1 MGRGLK
7 TLERFVWI
15 SILTACLI
23 VLLSFASQAERF
35 EPSVGLFWWRWVSL
49 FLLPM
54 GVGLFLIGWLARKLT
69 RKPVDRVV
77 LWLTGIA
84 VLGLSL
90 FVNRAPS
97 QRLLG
102 FAAEGFAD
110 PRATPAFVLALVAI
124 VLTVVWSRGRG
135 WWYRGFSIAALAI
148 FVWWLWPQGVS
159 IDEVGSTL
167 PEMQPSGQRLLVI
180 GLDGADWRYIDP
192 LMARGELPNLQLLV
206 ESGVRGP
213 LATILPTRSPALWT
227 TVVTGKDP
235 ADHGIEGHTVV
246 HARGGRHAMPGP
258 EVLAKGFGLPRLY
271 DWLQQRGE
279 IVTSPATSLER
290 RVPAFWNISTA
301 LDSPLDVINWWATWP
316 AEAILGRMV
325 TDRTYFW
332 RWAARGYGDVHEAMT
347 FPETLY
353 AQLAPMIMR
362 PDQVG
367 LDQARQFM
375 DIDAETFAS
384 TEDASYKHHELLSE
398 FRYYYSMFETHRR
411 IAAYFLERA
420 HAEDVP
426 PSDMMVIFRLVDM
439 LSHSS
444 LKFSELVED
453 HLQSPP
459 EEVRRFGQAVSEA
472 YRQVDRVVGELVAG
486 FGEGNVVVISDHGFT
501 LEVQKNKRRRY
512 NHQSGPSG
520 IFLASGP
527 AFGQGEAGQLT
538 LFHIM
543 PILLGIKGFPVPSD
557 IVEEVPT
564 QVFAPEFLA
573 QHPVTT
579 IDSYGT
585 ISPSAISSES
595 AVDQEMM
602 ERLEALGYLD

>member
-1 MGRGLK
+1 MF
-7 TLERFVWI
+7 ERFAWV
-15 SILTACLI
+15 SVLTACLI
-23 VLLSFASQAERF
+23 VLLSLASQG
-35 EPSVGLFWWRWVSL
+35 EPIESSVGLFWWRWVSL
-49 FLLPM
+49 VSL
-54 GVGLFLIGWLARKLT
+54 LIGGGLCVLGWWVEKLSQQPIRKLLLWLA
-69 RKPVDRVV
+69 
-77 LWLTGIA
+77 GIA
-84 VLGLSL
+84 VLGLTL
-90 FVNRAPS
+90 WVNRSAS

-102 FAAEGFAD
+102 FAETDFAD
-110 PRATPAFVLALVAI
+110 SRAMLAFVLALVAL
-124 VLTVVWSRGRG
+124 VLTVVWSRGRR
-135 WWYRGFSIAALAI
+135 WWYRGASILAVAA
-148 FVWWLWPQGVS
+148 FGWWLWSQGVS
-159 IDEVGSTL
+159 TEDAGSNL
-167 PEMQPSGQRLLVI
+167 PELQPSGQRLLVV

-192 LMARGELPNLQLLV
+192 LMARGELPNLKRLV
-206 ESGVRGP
+206 ETGVRSS
-213 LATILPTRSPALWT
+213 LATLLPTRSPALWT
-227 TVVTGKDP
+227 TMVTGKDP

-246 HARGGRHAMPGP
+246 HARGGRHPMPGP
-258 EVLAKGFGLPRLY
+258 EDLARGFGLPRLY
-271 DWLQQRGE
+271 AWLQERGE

-290 RVPAFWNISTA
+290 RVPAFWNITTA

-332 RWAARGYGDVHEAMT
+332 RWAVRGYGDVDEAMT

-375 DIDAETFAS
+375 DVDAETFAS
-384 TEDASYKHHELLSE
+384 TEDSSYKHHELLSE

-420 HAEDVP
+420 QAEAVP

-439 LSHSS
+439 ICHSS

-453 HLQSPP
+453 HLQSSP
-459 EEVRRFGQAVSEA
+459 EDVRRFGQAVTEA
-472 YRQVDRVVGELVAG
+472 YRQVDHVVGELVTG
-486 FGEGNVVVISDHGFT
+486 FGEGNVVVISDHGFR
-501 LEVQKNKRRRY
+501 LEGKKNKRQRY

-527 AFGQGEAGQLT
+527 AFSQGEVGELS

-543 PILLGIKGFPVPSD
+543 PILLATKGFPVPTD
-557 IVEEVPT
+557 IVEAVPT

-573 QHPVTT
+573 QHPVTA
-579 IDSYGT
+579 IDSYGS
-585 ISPSAISSES
+585 IRPSGVSSES
-595 AVDQEMM
+595 VVDQEMM